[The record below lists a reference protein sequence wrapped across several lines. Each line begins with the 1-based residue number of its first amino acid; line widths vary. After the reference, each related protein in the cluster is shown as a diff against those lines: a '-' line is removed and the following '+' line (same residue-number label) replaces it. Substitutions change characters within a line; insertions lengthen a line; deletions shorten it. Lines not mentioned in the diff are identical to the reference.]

1 MKKLLSIIGIVT
13 TLAPFSAFA
22 MPMGDADTL
31 TGRSITDDFVTGKL
45 DTRLNDL
52 GTNYQTKVFQP
63 IWYKTQLD
71 GIRLHCARTL
81 HSRKVF
87 SEKCGTSVAYKSVK

>member
-1 MKKLLSIIGIVT
+1 MRKLISILTVATVLSPSVA
-13 TLAPFSAFA
+13 LA
-22 MPMGDADTL
+22 MPMAEADTL
-31 TGRSITDDFVTGKL
+31 TGRSVTDDFTSGKL

-52 GTNYQTKVFQP
+52 GTNYQTKEFMP

-81 HSRKVF
+81 HSRKAF